1 MDPLSGELE
10 LPGWDT
16 SYTKEGLRDLLN
28 KYKSITKEDLWSNL
42 EYFLKRVI
50 KVADEV
56 RVKMAIHPDDPPW
69 DIFGIP
75 RIICSK
81 QDLERLC
88 SIYDS
93 PYNGITLC
101 VGALGC
107 AKSNDVVDMIYHFG
121 KMGRVHF
128 GHTRNIKLSG
138 ECSFKES
145 GHRSE
150 DGSLDMYAI
159 MKAFS
164 DIGFEGPIRPDHG
177 RMIWGE
183 TGRPGYGLY
192 DRALG
197 ATYLCGL
204 WEAIKKNE
212 NK

>member
-1 MDPLSGELE
+1 
-10 LPGWDT
+10 
-16 SYTKEGLRDLLN
+16 
-28 KYKSITKEDLWSNL
+28 
-42 EYFLKRVI
+42 
-50 KVADEV
+50 
-56 RVKMAIHPDDPPW
+56 
-69 DIFGIP
+69 
-75 RIICSK
+75 
-81 QDLERLC
+81 
-88 SIYDS
+88 
-93 PYNGITLC
+93 
-101 VGALGC
+101 
-107 AKSNDVVDMIYHFG
+107 MIYHFG
-121 KMGRVHF
+121 KMGRIHF

-164 DIGFEGPIRPDHG
+164 DIGFEEPIRPDHG

-197 ATYLCGL
+197 VTYLCGL